1 MQICRYASML
11 VDKKFGNSLILL
23 YIQERL
29 QVHKAVYKYAGLL
42 VCNHLGMK
50 VC

>member
-29 QVHKAVYKYAGLL
+29 QVHKEVYKYA
-42 VCNHLGMK
+42 NS
-50 VC
+50 